1 MFPVP
6 ATGTGCPTVLPTVTV
21 PLVAGKFVT
30 ATEGVPLMLTLGV
43 FTMVALTAGV
53 PLMLTLGVPVIVA
66 LTEGVLL
73 TVTGTV
79 PLTFTVGVLPTV
91 TGTVPLT
98 LTVGVFWMVVET
110 GLQLAFCTVT
120 VRDCA
125 QTEMEESKSA
135 ALIPA
140 PIAKLERSMRQSA
153 RQQGVVSG
161 LYDGL
166 SD

>member
-1 MFPVP
+1 MLPVP

-79 PLTFTVGVLPTV
+79 PLTFTVGV
-91 TGTVPLT
+91 
-98 LTVGVFWMVVET
+98 FWMVVGT
-110 GLQLAFCTVT
+110 GLPLAFCTVT
-120 VRDCA
+120 VRNCA
-125 QTEMEESKSA
+125 QTKVEQSKSA
-135 ALIPA
+135 APIAA
-140 PIAKLERSMRQSA
+140 PIAKLERSMGPISL
-153 RQQGVVSG
+153 SG
-161 LYDGL
+161 CG
-166 SD
+166 SGRIV